1 MSLICSSKEN
11 KYSAWGSP
19 PLSLL
24 QTVIVAN
31 SVLYVFI
38 VWEKTER
45 NNNFDVNHAFF
56 CVNQLQ
62 NNTLRTALGFYVK
75 IKII

>member
-1 MSLICSSKEN
+1 MGVTS
-11 KYSAWGSP
+11 
-19 PLSLL
+19 LSLL

-56 CVNQLQ
+56 
-62 NNTLRTALGFYVK
+62 A
-75 IKII
+75 